1 MLLIL
6 VLMVD
11 DIAHLVTCPLAI
23 VCLLWEN
30 VYSSS

>member
-1 MLLIL
+1 MLLTL

-23 VCLLWEN
+23 VCLWEK